1 LVNVASVFLR
11 PRRFFYATVDFVVEN
26 ACTACQCLFVKGDIA
41 LVLWRLKMDKYYV
54 WLSSDGFLR
63 ATVIT
68 AINSFE
74 ARRELAARSGVS
86 VFSCAARAV
95 KEC

>member
-1 LVNVASVFLR
+1 
-11 PRRFFYATVDFVVEN
+11 
-26 ACTACQCLFVKGDIA
+26 
-41 LVLWRLKMDKYYV
+41 MDKYYV